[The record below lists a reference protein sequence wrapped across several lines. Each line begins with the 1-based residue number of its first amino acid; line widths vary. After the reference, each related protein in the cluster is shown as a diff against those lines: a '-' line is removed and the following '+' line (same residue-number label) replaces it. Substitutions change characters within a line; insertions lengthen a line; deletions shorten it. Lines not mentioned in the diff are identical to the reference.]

1 MILIEVEVVVYFCV
15 KMEIKKYILFEIR
28 FEMQDIVSMLFLFVD
43 IGGSYFKL
51 INNVIEVFIKI
62 LFFKNFI

>member
-1 MILIEVEVVVYFCV
+1 
-15 KMEIKKYILFEIR
+15 
-28 FEMQDIVSMLFLFVD
+28 MLFLFVD